1 MLKQWLTRFAIAG
14 ALGLAMVAGSTSPAY
29 AGNTLLILSDID
41 GRQVAHMTHVDDGDV
56 FKIYDD
62 QSDGYGPEG
71 CLQAYAPRV
80 GWTTLK
86 CEHNGSGDG
95 NPVSFGFDVLELV
108 PYRMRLCHAI
118 AGCAYQNFNE

>member
-1 MLKQWLTRFAIAG
+1 MKQWLTRFAIACAVG
-14 ALGLAMVAGSTSPAY
+14 VAMVLGTTSPAY
-29 AGNTLLILSDID
+29 AGDTLLLLSDVD
-41 GRQVAHMTHVDDGDV
+41 GRQVAHMVHVDDGDV

-71 CLQAYAPRV
+71 CLQSYTPRT
-80 GWTTLK
+80 GWVTLR

-95 NPVSFGFDVLELV
+95 NPVKFGFDVFELI

-118 AGCAYQNFNE
+118 AGCSYQGFTE